1 MYFIVLG
8 VPWMPMPKKEKE
20 KLKGRMPMPGTKI
33 LVRQSMALKNALSA
47 HVT

>member
-20 KLKGRMPMPGTKI
+20 KNSKEECPCL
-33 LVRQSMALKNALSA
+33 ALKYLLDNLWLLEK
-47 HVT
+47 HYQPT